1 MASLC
6 IRARGIHLNRKA
18 DGVAR
23 SCARIQ
29 SRIPDD
35 DVFRAANCIFTSFSC
50 PRNRTNRNI
59 IVNFVICFMY
69 FSTV

>member
-18 DGVAR
+18 GGVAR

-29 SRIPDD
+29 NRIPDYG
-35 DVFRAANCIFTSFSC
+35 VFHTANCIFFTPFSC
-50 PRNRTNRNI
+50 PRNNQQN
-59 IVNFVICFMY
+59 
-69 FSTV
+69 

>member
-23 SCARIQ
+23 SYARIQ
-29 SRIPDD
+29 NRIPDYG
-35 DVFRAANCIFTSFSC
+35 VFRAANCIFFNALFLSA
-50 PRNRTNRNI
+50 
-59 IVNFVICFMY
+59 
-69 FSTV
+69 

>member
-18 DGVAR
+18 SGAAC

-29 SRIPDD
+29 NRIPDYG
-35 DVFRAANCIFTSFSC
+35 VFHAAYCIFLRPF
-50 PRNRTNRNI
+50 PVARNNQQN
-59 IVNFVICFMY
+59 
-69 FSTV
+69 